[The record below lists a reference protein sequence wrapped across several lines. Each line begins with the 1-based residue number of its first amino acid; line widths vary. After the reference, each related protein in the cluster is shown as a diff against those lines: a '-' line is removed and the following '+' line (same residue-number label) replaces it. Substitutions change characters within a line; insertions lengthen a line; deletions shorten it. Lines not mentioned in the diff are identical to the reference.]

1 MTIQGTEKSPPLYEG
16 IKEGGFSAEPHM
28 LDMEQEPFEIDGC
41 ETPRGNASELPTHT
55 NIAELSGLDDGISVA
70 CKPPHP
76 RNKENGDEG
85 GVNEPARGE
94 GEDTRVAPKDELLN
108 VTIRACGVVCH
119 GNETPRT
126 ADLHR
131 EVEVGAAGPASAAV
145 RIVACNKMEK
155 LGIKRQKGMLC

>member
-1 MTIQGTEKSPPLYEG
+1 
-16 IKEGGFSAEPHM
+16 M

-55 NIAELSGLDDGISVA
+55 NIAELSGLDDGISA
-70 CKPPHP
+70 ARSPPHP
-76 RNKENGDEG
+76 RNKENGDKG
-85 GVNEPARGE
+85 GVDEPARGK
-94 GEDTRVAPKDELLN
+94 GKDTQAAPKDELQN
-108 VTIRACGVVCH
+108 VTVRVCRAVRRVN

-145 RIVACNKMEK
+145 RIAACNKMEK
-155 LGIKRQKGMLC
+155 LGIKRRKGMLCWSPNPNKQNSTEER